1 MKKFFRSL
9 SVFLII
15 GIMGFSLGACA
26 NKEQGKEN
34 KTAVNKEVA
43 SDKKEETK
51 DQPTSENEN
60 KEDKTKSEE
69 KKTVKLYFADENVMY
84 LVEEEREIADFSANT
99 VVQELLKGP
108 STKGFNRTLDENI
121 KVKSVEVKDEIAYVD
136 FDENVKGKIA
146 GSTGETMA
154 LYSIS
159 NSLILN
165 KDLGVKAVEF
175 RVEGKKVESLGGH
188 IILDK
193 PVKENL
199 ELIKK

>member
-1 MKKFFRSL
+1 MKKVFRNL

-15 GIMGFSLGACA
+15 GIMGISLGACA
-26 NKEQGKEN
+26 NKQEGKEN
-34 KTAVNKEVA
+34 KSEVNKEVA
-43 SDKKEETK
+43 SDKKEETI
-51 DQPTSENEN
+51 DQPKSENEN
-60 KEDKTKSEE
+60 KEDKTKSED
-69 KKTVKLYFADENVMY
+69 KKTVKLYFADEDVMY
-84 LVEEEREIADFSANT
+84 LVEEQREIADFSAKA
-99 VVQELLKGP
+99 VVEELLKGP
-108 STKGFNRTLDENI
+108 STKGLNRTLDENI
-121 KVKSVEVKDEIAYVD
+121 KVKSVEVKDEIAYID

-165 KDLGVKAVEF
+165 KDLGIKAVEF
-175 RVEGKKVESLGGH
+175 RIDGKKAESLGGH
-188 IILDK
+188 ILLEK